1 MHIALCL
8 PNLNGGGAERSTVQ
22 IANGLQER
30 GHEVDLVLLQKTGQY
45 VGEISQK
52 VNVVDLGVSRARY
65 AIFPL
70 SRYLKTHRPDIAYS
84 SLLNI
89 PLLLANQ
96 FAGGVSKVVLSE
108 RSLFSVIREDAKTVS
123 GKISFALSR
132 FFYPLSDA
140 IVAVS
145 HASADDLVRYGVAPL
160 EKVRVIYNPVLSERI
175 FELQKKPPA
184 LDWLQR
190 KDAPVVLAAGRL
202 APEKDYPTLLRAFS
216 SLETKARLIIMG
228 EGGER
233 AQLESLVRE
242 LGLEDRVLL
251 PGFVENP
258 YACMAHADVFVLSSR
273 YEGLPGVLIQS
284 MACGLT
290 PVATDCPGGSSEIL
304 CRGRCGYLTPVGDAS
319 AMASAILKALKN
331 PIPAE
336 ELRARANQFSEQA
349 SIDAYEKLFMEL
361 LNKSIVACA

>member
-45 VGEISQK
+45 VHEISQK
-52 VNVVDLGVSRARY
+52 VNVIDLGVSRARY

-96 FAGGVSKVVLSE
+96 FAGKVSMVVLSE
-108 RSLFSVIREDAKTVS
+108 RSLFSVIREDAKTLS
-123 GKISFALSR
+123 EKISFALSR
-132 FFYPLSDA
+132 FFYPLADA
-140 IVAVS
+140 TVAVS
-145 HASADDLVRYGVAPL
+145 QASADDLVQYGVVPI
-160 EKVRVIYNPVLSERI
+160 EKVCVIYNPVLSDRI
-175 FELQKKPPA
+175 FELRQKQPA
-184 LDWLQR
+184 LEWLQH
-190 KDAPVVLAAGRL
+190 KDTPVVLAAGRL
-202 APEKDYPTLLRAFS
+202 APEKDYPTLLRAFH
-216 SLETKARLIIMG
+216 SLEIPARLIIMG
-228 EGGER
+228 EGEER
-233 AQLESLVRE
+233 VRIESLIRD
-242 LGLEDRVLL
+242 LGLKDRVLL
-251 PGFVENP
+251 PGFIENP

-304 CRGRCGYLTPVGDAS
+304 CGGRCGYLTPVGDAS
-319 AMASAILKALKN
+319 AMASAILQALKN

-336 ELRARANQFSEQA
+336 ELQARANQFSEQA
-349 SIDAYEKLFMEL
+349 SIGAYEKLFMAL
-361 LNKSIVACA
+361 LKRLGKGRA